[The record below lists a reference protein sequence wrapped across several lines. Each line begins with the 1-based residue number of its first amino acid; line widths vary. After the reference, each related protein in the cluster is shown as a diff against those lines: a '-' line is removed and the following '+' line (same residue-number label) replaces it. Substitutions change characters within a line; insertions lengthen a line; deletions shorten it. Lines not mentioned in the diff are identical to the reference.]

1 MLSVFYRRVI
11 LLVQDFYQQDKEL
24 FILMGIWL
32 VLLLPVFIKLCT
44 R

>member
-24 FILMGIWL
+24 FILVGIWL